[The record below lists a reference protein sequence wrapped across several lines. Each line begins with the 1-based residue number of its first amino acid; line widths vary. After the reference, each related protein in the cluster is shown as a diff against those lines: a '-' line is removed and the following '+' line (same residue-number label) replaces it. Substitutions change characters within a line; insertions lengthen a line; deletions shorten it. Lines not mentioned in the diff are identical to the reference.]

1 MQAVKTVMG
10 GHNPSNAIR
19 LHVASLPSL
28 FVAASYTARPAS
40 SSGAGLASSSIDT
53 RKRPPMP
60 IHKSPM
66 AALSLALAVASASPA
81 SAGEIEQLTYN
92 GKPSLVVCAVL
103 HLCDIELQQG
113 EVITDLQVGD
123 RARWSITP
131 AITGS
136 GPNEVHHLV
145 VRPYDVGLETSAVVA
160 TNRRT
165 YHLQLRSD
173 ASRYMPR
180 VQFTYPEE
188 AQRKMEAKV
197 ASELHARQRGLIP
210 ETNQYLGDLDFQ
222 YRLNGAPQLKPLR
235 VYNDHLKTTIELPPA
250 ALAEQPS
257 LVITEAGRAG
267 QKTMGYRREGSLL
280 LVDGVFDSARLVYGK
295 GGEKNTVAI
304 DRLQKTGYG
313 LEGAIASA
321 PAMPPT
327 KKPAP
332 AAVVSTPAPST
343 PLVSPPVHTAPASVA
358 SVPAATPAPAP
369 IAAAAQ
375 VTQPDP
381 RLAADVTPALP
392 ATAKAPSAAPAATA
406 PLPAFKPAAAAAT
419 PREIWEAKK
428 GSTLRKS
435 VTSWAERAGWDL
447 DWKAHDLDYPIE
459 APLRFEGSF
468 EDAIGKLFPLY
479 DQAERSFR
487 VKGSR
492 AQKLLIISENPM
504 RNPQ

>member
-1 MQAVKTVMG
+1 MQAVKTVIG
-10 GHNPSNAIR
+10 DHNPSNPIR
-19 LHVASLPSL
+19 LHVASPPSL
-28 FVAASYTARPAS
+28 FVAASYTAKPTS
-40 SSGAGLASSSIDT
+40 SSGAGLASSSLDT

-60 IHKSPM
+60 THKSPM
-66 AALSLALAVASASPA
+66 AALSLALAVATASPV
-81 SAGEIEQLTYN
+81 SAGETEQLTYN

-131 AITGS
+131 AITGN

-197 ASELHARQRGLIP
+197 ASDLHARQRGLIP

-222 YRLNGAPQLKPLR
+222 YRLNGAAQLKPLR
-235 VYNDHLKTTIELPPA
+235 VYNDHLKTSIELPPA

-304 DRLQKTGYG
+304 DRLQNNGYG
-313 LEGAIASA
+313 LEGAIAAA
-321 PAMPPT
+321 PALPPS

-332 AAVVSTPAPST
+332 AAVVSAPAPAT
-343 PLVSPPVHTAPASVA
+343 PLVTPPAAPAASSV
-358 SVPAATPAPAP
+358 TDPAPAP
-369 IAAAAQ
+369 MTPTAQ
-375 VTQPDP
+375 VTPP
-381 RLAADVTPALP
+381 VARSVAGVTPAAPVVTKNPVSAPAVTASLP
-392 ATAKAPSAAPAATA
+392 AS
-406 PLPAFKPAAAAAT
+406 KPAAVAALPET
-419 PREIWEAKK
+419 WEARK

-447 DWKAHDLDYPIE
+447 DWKAQDLDYPIE
-459 APLRFEGSF
+459 APLHFEGSF
-468 EDAIGKLFPLY
+468 EEAIGKLFPLY
-479 DQAERSFR
+479 DQAERSFQ

-492 AQKLLIISENPM
+492 AQKLLIISEKFM

>member
-1 MQAVKTVMG
+1 
-10 GHNPSNAIR
+10 
-19 LHVASLPSL
+19 
-28 FVAASYTARPAS
+28 
-40 SSGAGLASSSIDT
+40 
-53 RKRPPMP
+53 MP
-60 IHKSPM
+60 IHKSPL
-66 AALSLALAVASASPA
+66 AALSLALAIASAATPA
-81 SAGEIEQLTYN
+81 PAAEIEQLTYN
-92 GKPSLVVCAVL
+92 GKPSVVVCAVL

-131 AITGS
+131 AITGR

-188 AQRKMEAKV
+188 ALRKMEAKV

-222 YRLNGAPQLKPLR
+222 YRLNGASQLKPLR

-250 ALAEQPS
+250 ALMEQPS
-257 LVITEAGRAG
+257 LVVTEAGRAG
-267 QKTMGYRREGSLL
+267 QQTMGYRREGSLL
-280 LVDGVFDSARLVYGK
+280 LVDGVFDSARLVYGS

-313 LEGAIASA
+313 LEGSIAAA
-321 PAMPPT
+321 PALPPS

-332 AAVVSTPAPST
+332 AAVVSAPPPTAPLVTPPAPT
-343 PLVSPPVHTAPASVA
+343 AVSVTA
-358 SVPAATPAPAP
+358 PAPAP
-369 IAAAAQ
+369 VVPTAQ
-375 VTQPDP
+375 VKPP
-381 RLAADVTPALP
+381 VARLVAGVTPAAP
-392 ATAKAPSAAPAATA
+392 VEAKAPISSPAVTTS
-406 PLPAFKPAAAAAT
+406 LPASKPAAIAA
-419 PREIWEAKK
+419 PRETWEASK

-447 DWKAHDLDYPIE
+447 DWKAQDLDYPIE

-468 EDAIGKLFPLY
+468 EEAIGKLFPLY
-479 DQAERSFR
+479 DQAERSFQ

-492 AQKLLIISENPM
+492 AQKLLIISEKLM

>member
-1 MQAVKTVMG
+1 MQPVKTVMG
-10 GHNPSNAIR
+10 DHNPSNAIR
-19 LHVASLPSL
+19 LHVVSPPSL
-28 FVAASYTARPAS
+28 SVAASYTTKPAS
-40 SSGAGLASSSIDT
+40 SFGAGLGSSSLDT

-60 IHKSPM
+60 TPKSPL
-66 AALSLALAVASASPA
+66 AALSLALAITSAPPTF
-81 SAGEIEQLTYN
+81 AGEIEQLTYN

-131 AITGS
+131 AITGT

-188 AQRKMEAKV
+188 EQRKMEAKV

-222 YRLNGAPQLKPLR
+222 YRLNGAAQLKPLR
-235 VYNDHLKTTIELPPA
+235 VYNDHLKTTIELPPT

-257 LVITEAGRAG
+257 LVITEAGRTG
-267 QKTMGYRREGSLL
+267 QKTMDYRREGSRL

-295 GGEKNTVAI
+295 GGEQNTVVIA
-304 DRLQKTGYG
+304 RLHKTGYG
-313 LEGAIASA
+313 LEGTIASA
-321 PAMPPT
+321 PALPPT
-327 KKPAP
+327 KKPTP
-332 AAVVSTPAPST
+332 AAVVSAPAPTT
-343 PLVSPPVHTAPASVA
+343 PLVTPPAPTAPVSE
-358 SVPAATPAPAP
+358 PAATPAPT
-369 IAAAAQ
+369 AAAAQ
-375 VTQPDP
+375 VTQSAP
-381 RLAADVTPALP
+381 RSVAGVTPTLP
-392 ATAKAPSAAPAATA
+392 ATAKAPPEAPAATTT
-406 PLPAFKPAAAAAT
+406 LPAFKPTAAAAT
-419 PREIWEAKK
+419 PRETWEAKK

-435 VTSWAERAGWDL
+435 VSSWAERAGWDL

>member
-10 GHNPSNAIR
+10 GHNPSNTIR
-19 LHVASLPSL
+19 LHVASPPSL
-28 FVAASYTARPAS
+28 FVAASYAAKPTS
-40 SSGAGLASSSIDT
+40 SYGVGLASSSLDT

-60 IHKSPM
+60 IHKSPL
-66 AALSLALAVASASPA
+66 AALSLALAIASTSPA
-81 SAGEIEQLTYN
+81 TAGEIEQLTYN

-113 EVITDLQVGD
+113 EVITGLQVGD

-180 VQFTYPEE
+180 VKFTYPEE

-222 YRLNGAPQLKPLR
+222 YRLNGAAQLKPLR

-257 LVITEAGRAG
+257 LLITEAGRAG
-267 QKTMGYRREGSLL
+267 QKTMAYRREGSLL

-304 DRLQKTGYG
+304 DRLQKTGSG
-313 LEGAIASA
+313 LEGAITSA
-321 PAMPPT
+321 PSLPPS

-332 AAVVSTPAPST
+332 AALVSAPVPTPPLITPPAPSA
-343 PLVSPPVHTAPASVA
+343 HAK
-358 SVPAATPAPAP
+358 VPAATTTPAP
-369 IAAAAQ
+369 IAVAAQ
-375 VTQPDP
+375 VTQSAP
-381 RLAADVTPALP
+381 RLAVGVTPALP
-392 ATAKAPSAAPAATA
+392 VTAKAPSAAPAAIA
-406 PLPAFKPAAAAAT
+406 PLPAFKPAAAAAPSLET
-419 PREIWEAKK
+419 WEAKK

-435 VTSWAERAGWDL
+435 VTSWAEKAGWDL

-468 EDAIGKLFPLY
+468 EEAIAKLFPLY

>member
-1 MQAVKTVMG
+1 
-10 GHNPSNAIR
+10 
-19 LHVASLPSL
+19 
-28 FVAASYTARPAS
+28 
-40 SSGAGLASSSIDT
+40 
-53 RKRPPMP
+53 MP
-60 IHKSPM
+60 IHKSPL
-66 AALSLALAVASASPA
+66 AALSLALAIASATPA
-81 SAGEIEQLTYN
+81 SAAEIEQLTYT
-92 GKPSLVVCAVL
+92 GKPSVVVCAVL

-131 AITGS
+131 AITSS

-222 YRLNGAPQLKPLR
+222 YRLNGASQLKPLR

-250 ALAEQPS
+250 ALMEQPS

-280 LVDGVFDSARLVYGK
+280 LVDGVFDSARLVYGS

-313 LEGAIASA
+313 LEGAIAAA
-321 PAMPPT
+321 PALPPS

-332 AAVVSTPAPST
+332 AAVVSAPAP
-343 PLVSPPVHTAPASVA
+343 TAPLLTPPA
-358 SVPAATPAPAP
+358 PAAVPVTPPAPAP
-369 IAAAAQ
+369 VAPTAQ
-375 VTQPDP
+375 VTP
-381 RLAADVTPALP
+381 AAARSVAGVTPA
-392 ATAKAPSAAPAATA
+392 ATVATKVPVSAPAVTA
-406 PLPAFKPAAAAAT
+406 PLPAFKPAAIAA
-419 PREIWEAKK
+419 PRETWEARK

-447 DWKAHDLDYPIE
+447 DWKAQDLDYPIE
-459 APLRFEGSF
+459 APLHFEGSF
-468 EDAIGKLFPLY
+468 EEAIGKLFPLY
-479 DQAERSFR
+479 DQAERSFQ

-492 AQKLLIISENPM
+492 AQKLLIISEKFM

>member
-1 MQAVKTVMG
+1 VQAVKTVMG
-10 GHNPSNAIR
+10 DQNPSNTIR
-19 LHVASLPSL
+19 LHAVSPPSL
-28 FVAASYTARPAS
+28 LVAASYTAKPTS
-40 SSGAGLASSSIDT
+40 SSGEGLASSSLDS

-60 IHKSPM
+60 IHKSPL
-66 AALSLALAVASASPA
+66 AALSLALAVASIPPA

-113 EVITDLQVGD
+113 EVITGLQVGD

-222 YRLNGAPQLKPLR
+222 YRLNGSAQLKPLR
-235 VYNDHLKTTIELPPA
+235 VYNDHLKTTIELPPT
-250 ALAEQPS
+250 ALTEQPS

-267 QKTMGYRREGSLL
+267 QKTMAYRREGSLL
-280 LVDGVFDSARLVYGK
+280 LVDGVFDSARLIYGK

-304 DRLQKTGYG
+304 DRLQKTGSG
-313 LEGAIASA
+313 LEGAITSA
-321 PAMPPT
+321 PPLPPS

-332 AAVVSTPAPST
+332 AAVVSAPAPST
-343 PLVSPPVHTAPASVA
+343 PLVTPP
-358 SVPAATPAPAP
+358 VPAATSAPAP
-369 IAAAAQ
+369 IATAAQ
-375 VTQPDP
+375 VTQPAP

-392 ATAKAPSAAPAATA
+392 ATAKAPSVTPAAPA
-406 PLPAFKPAAAAAT
+406 PLPAFKPAAAAA
-419 PREIWEAKK
+419 PSRETWEAKK

-468 EDAIGKLFPLY
+468 EEAIAKLFPLY

-487 VKGSR
+487 VNGSR